1 MNKALLVRNGK
12 IELSPIIN
20 KKGLIPLLKVEA
32 CGVCAT
38 DRKAFAD
45 PPASMVLPRVLG
57 HECCGTLLVDLP
69 HVPQGTRV
77 ALWPAL
83 ACGACVLCGAD
94 KPHLCARI
102 RLFGLHLDG
111 GFSHTLFVPAP
122 LLDRVVVLPLPA
134 ALAAQ
139 QAVFAEPL
147 GCVLHALAKVART
160 PRRVM
165 IHGAGLMG
173 RVAAQAARCI
183 WPAADIALHDPD
195 AERAAIPPGAG
206 EMVATPHP
214 ADLAFIACSSRAA
227 VDAALD
233 LLESGGTLLLFSGL
247 PRQQN
252 SLVVDHNRLHR
263 QEQTLV
269 GAYGC
274 TPQDMVAAMEL
285 MAGGAI
291 DVADYIT
298 KTLALVDLEKEL
310 ASPPAPHDFKTII
323 VP

>member
-1 MNKALLVRNGK
+1 MDKALLVSSGK
-12 IELSPIIN
+12 IELSANIN
-20 KKGLIPLLKVEA
+20 EKGLTPLLKVEA

-45 PPASMVLPRVLG
+45 PPAAMVLPRVLG
-57 HECCGTLLVDLP
+57 HECCGTLLIDLP
-69 HVPQGTRV
+69 PLAQGTRV

-83 ACGACVLCGAD
+83 ACGACAFCRTGS
-94 KPHLCARI
+94 PHLCQGI

-173 RVAAQAARCI
+173 RLAAQVARRN
-183 WPAADIALHDPD
+183 WPAAAIALHDPD
-195 AERAAIPPGAG
+195 AARAAIPPVAG
-206 EMVATPHP
+206 VMVATPQP
-214 ADLAFIACSSRAA
+214 ADLAFIACNSAAA
-227 VDAALD
+227 VAAALD
-233 LLESGGTLLLFSGL
+233 LLEPGGTLVLFSGL
-247 PRQQN
+247 ARQEN
-252 SLVVDHNRLHR
+252 RIAVDHNRLHR

-274 TPQDMVAAMEL
+274 TPQAMVSAMEL
-285 MAGGAI
+285 MADGKI
-291 DVADYIT
+291 DVAGSIT
-298 KTLALVDLEKEL
+298 KTLALADLATEL
-310 ASPPAPHDFKTII
+310 ARPTGPADFKTII
-323 VP
+323 IP